1 MIFFYLGNLKKYSF
15 LQFLTRFYAKYPNRY
30 WITSR
35 QVNLELNLNYF
46 LDIPEIK
53 RDYTEWIYE
62 NVMSKKI
69 FDTLMAN
76 TKLIYSVTSKLDA
89 IKKNLNNI
97 KSKLVFILF

>member
-1 MIFFYLGNLKKYSF
+1 MFFKFS
-15 LQFLTRFYAKYPNRY
+15 TRFYAKYPNRY
-30 WITSR
+30 WITSS

-53 RDYTEWIYE
+53 RDYIEWICE

-89 IKKNLNNI
+89 IQKNLNNI
-97 KSKLVFILF
+97 KSKLAFILNYFKRESSQT